1 MQGIWLKEQKKT
13 TIIRLFQSPPF
24 KLIKSQKI
32 CTFQIIKFLKTMP
45 ETAQGKHSILKECER
60 RRTFAIISHPDAGKT
75 TLTEKLLL
83 YGGAIHE
90 AGSIRQRKAARYAA
104 SDWMAIEKERGI
116 SVTSSVLRFDKDGIR
131 YNLLDTPGH
140 KDFSEDTLRT
150 LVAADSGLMVIDVA
164 KGVEEQTEKLF
175 EVCKLRQVP
184 VITFVNKCDRPGMA
198 PLEVLSNIE
207 NRLGIEAI
215 PANWPVGYGQKFQGI
230 YDLIGR
236 ELHLYRKSKHG
247 AKKAEADIYPLEE
260 GLAETSLT
268 ETEKEELMEEILLI
282 EDMYSAMDRQ
292 GFEKGTVSP
301 VFFGSAL
308 NNFGLDVFLNY
319 FRELAPSPQPYLN
332 AEGELRGLEMPFSGF
347 IFKLQAN
354 MNPDHR
360 DCAAFIRV
368 TSGRFVRG
376 LDVIHAGTGKKVKM
390 STPHTLMGDERNIL
404 EEAYPGDI
412 VSLFNPGFFR
422 IGSTLHAEQPVT
434 FNVIPLFT
442 PEHFMKASTKDPFK
456 RKQLREG
463 LKQLSEEGVVHVFEV
478 PNGIGNELLL
488 GTVGALQF
496 EVVTHR
502 MLEEYGVELYTQPV
516 TYHAARWLPNES
528 KEIIARLE
536 KSYSTHITR
545 DMEGN
550 PIVLF
555 ESAYALSQAE
565 EKVGADKLFKY
576 KQD

>member
-1 MQGIWLKEQKKT
+1 MENADTLLVPDQIAKEAKK
-13 TIIRLFQSPPF
+13 
-24 KLIKSQKI
+24 
-32 CTFQIIKFLKTMP
+32 
-45 ETAQGKHSILKECER
+45 

-90 AGSIRQRKAARYAA
+90 AGSIRQRKASRYAA
-104 SDWMAIEKERGI
+104 SDWMSIEKERGI
-116 SVTSSVLRFDKDGIR
+116 SVTSSVLRFEKEGIR

-184 VITFVNKCDRPGMA
+184 VITFVNKCDRPGMD
-198 PLEVLSNIE
+198 PLEILSNIE
-207 NRLGIEAI
+207 SKLGIEAI
-215 PANWPVGYGQKFQGI
+215 PASWPIGYGQKFQGI
-230 YDLIGR
+230 YDLIGK
-236 ELHLYRKSKHG
+236 EMHLYIKESHG
-247 AKKAEADIYPLEE
+247 AKKATTEIHSLEK
-260 GLAETSLT
+260 GLEKCRLSDAEKAAL
-268 ETEKEELMEEILLI
+268 EEEILLI
-282 EDMYSAMDRQ
+282 EDMFDNMDKEAFNT
-292 GFEKGTVSP
+292 GKASP

-308 NNFGLDVFLNY
+308 HSFGLDVFLNY
-319 FRELAPSPQPYLN
+319 FKGLAPAPQEYEDETGSPRKLN
-332 AEGELRGLEMPFSGF
+332 QPFSGF

-360 DCAAFIRV
+360 DCAAFIRI
-368 TSGRFVRG
+368 TSGKFVRG
-376 LDVIHAGTGKKVKM
+376 LEVTHAGTGKKVKM
-390 STPHTLMGDERNIL
+390 STPHTLMGDERQIM

-422 IGSTLHAEQPVT
+422 IGSTIHADDPVT

-442 PEHFMKASTKDPFK
+442 PEHFMKVSTKDPFK

-478 PNGIGNELLL
+478 PRGVGNELLL
-488 GTVGALQF
+488 GTVGVLQF
-496 EVVTHR
+496 EVVEHR
-502 MLEEYGVELYTQPV
+502 MNTEYGVELHQQGV
-516 TYHAARWLPNES
+516 TYHAARWLSDKNAQDVI
-528 KEIIARLE
+528 KKLE
-536 KSYSTHITR
+536 NSYSTHVTK
-545 DMEGN
+545 DMDEN

-565 EKVGADKLFKY
+565 EKVGAENLFKY

>member
-1 MQGIWLKEQKKT
+1 MSEAQTAISPDNISKEA
-13 TIIRLFQSPPF
+13 
-24 KLIKSQKI
+24 
-32 CTFQIIKFLKTMP
+32 
-45 ETAQGKHSILKECER
+45 ET

-90 AGSIRQRKAARYAA
+90 AGSIRQRKASRYAA
-104 SDWMAIEKERGI
+104 SDWMAIEQQRGI
-116 SVTSSVLRFDKDGIR
+116 SVTSSVLRFEKDGIR

-164 KGVEEQTEKLF
+164 KGVEAQTEKLF
-175 EVCKLRQVP
+175 EVCKMRQVP
-184 VITFVNKCDRPGMA
+184 VITFVNKCDRPGMD

-207 NRLGIEAI
+207 NMLGVEAI
-215 PANWPVGYGQKFQGI
+215 PASWPVGYGPKFQGI
-230 YDLIGR
+230 YDLIGK
-236 ELHLYRKSKHG
+236 EMYLYEKSKHG
-247 AKKAEADIYPLEE
+247 AKKAETNVYSLEE
-260 GLAETSLT
+260 GLKRCTLSDA
-268 ETEKEELMEEILLI
+268 EKEMLEEEILLI
-282 EDMYSAMDRQ
+282 EDMYKDMDQ
-292 GFEKGTVSP
+292 EKFKIGMALP

-308 NNFGLDVFLNY
+308 NNFGLDIFLKY
-319 FRELAPSPQPYLN
+319 FKSLAPSPQVYSD
-332 AEGELRGLEMPFSGF
+332 ESGEVRSLTEPFSGF

-360 DCAAFIRV
+360 DCAAFIRI
-368 TSGRFVRG
+368 TSGKFRRG
-376 LDVIHAGTGKKVKM
+376 LEVIHSETGKKVKM
-390 STPHTLMGDERNIL
+390 STPHTLMGDERHIM

-422 IGSTLHAEQPVT
+422 IGSTIYADQPVS

-442 PEHFMKASTKDPFK
+442 PEHFMKVSTKDPFK

-478 PNGIGNELLL
+478 PDGVGNELLL

-496 EVVTHR
+496 EVVQHR
-502 MLEEYGVELYTQPV
+502 MDSEYGVDLHQQPV
-516 TYHAARWLPNES
+516 TYHAARWLPNDSEL
-528 KEIIARLE
+528 IIKKLE
-536 KSYSTHITR
+536 TSYSTHVTK
-545 DMEGN
+545 DMDKN

-565 EKVGADKLFKY
+565 DKVGADVLFKY
-576 KQD
+576 KQ

>member
-1 MQGIWLKEQKKT
+1 MAKA
-13 TIIRLFQSPPF
+13 
-24 KLIKSQKI
+24 
-32 CTFQIIKFLKTMP
+32 
-45 ETAQGKHSILKECER
+45 ETATIADQIVGEAKQ

-90 AGSIRQRKAARYAA
+90 AGSIRQRKATRHAA
-104 SDWMAIEKERGI
+104 SDWMSIEKERGI
-116 SVTSSVLRFDKDGIR
+116 SVTSSVLRFEKDGIR

-164 KGVEEQTEKLF
+164 KGVEDQTEKLF

-184 VITFVNKCDRPGMA
+184 VITFVNKCDRPGME
-198 PLEVLSNIE
+198 PLEILSNIE
-207 NRLGIEAI
+207 NKLGIEAI
-215 PANWPVGYGQKFQGI
+215 PASWPVGYGQKFQGI
-230 YDLIGR
+230 YDLIGK
-236 ELHLYRKSKHG
+236 EMHLYVKEEHG
-247 AKKAEADIYPLEE
+247 AKKAKTEIYNLEE
-260 GLAETSLT
+260 GLAKCTLSES
-268 ETEKEELMEEILLI
+268 EKAEVEEEILLI
-282 EDMYSAMDRQ
+282 EDMFSSMDRDAFKI
-292 GFEKGTVSP
+292 GKASP

-308 NNFGLDVFLNY
+308 HNFGLDVFLNY
-319 FRELAPSPQPYLN
+319 FEKLAPTPQQYEDETGTPRKI
-332 AEGELRGLEMPFSGF
+332 EQPFSGF

-368 TSGRFVRG
+368 TSGRFERG
-376 LDVIHAGTGKKVKM
+376 LEVTHTGTGKKIKM
-390 STPHTLMGDERNIL
+390 STPHTLMGDERHIMD
-404 EEAYPGDI
+404 EAYPGDI
-412 VSLFNPGFFR
+412 VSLFNPGFFK
-422 IGSTLHAEQPVT
+422 IGSTIHADEPVN

-442 PEHFMKASTKDPFK
+442 PEHFMKVSTKDPFK

-463 LKQLSEEGVVHVFEV
+463 LKQLAEEGVVHVFEV
-478 PNGIGNELLL
+478 PNGVGNELLL

-496 EVVTHR
+496 EVVEHR
-502 MLEEYGVELYTQPV
+502 MSAEYGVELHQQGV
-516 TYHAARWLPNES
+516 SYHAARWLSNKNADEVAA
-528 KEIIARLE
+528 KLE
-536 KSYSTHITR
+536 NSYSTHITR
-545 DMEGN
+545 DMDEN

-565 EKVGADKLFKY
+565 EKVGAENLHKY

>member
-1 MQGIWLKEQKKT
+1 
-13 TIIRLFQSPPF
+13 
-24 KLIKSQKI
+24 
-32 CTFQIIKFLKTMP
+32 MP
-45 ETAQGKHSILKECER
+45 ETDTTVQDNQILEEAKK

-116 SVTSSVLRFDKDGIR
+116 SVTSSVLRFEKDGIK

-184 VITFVNKCDRPGMA
+184 VITFVNKCDRPGMD
-198 PLEVLSNIE
+198 PLEVLSNVE

-215 PANWPVGYGQKFQGI
+215 PASWPVGYGRKFQGI
-230 YDLIGR
+230 YDLIGK

-247 AKKAEADIYPLEE
+247 AQKAETEVFSSLEE
-260 GLAETSLT
+260 GLAESTLS
-268 ETEKEELMEEILLI
+268 EPEKEDLTEEILLI
-282 EDMYSAMDRQ
+282 EDMFENMDRE
-292 GFEKGTVSP
+292 GFKKGEVSP

-308 NNFGLDVFLNY
+308 NNFGLDVFLKY
-319 FRELAPSPQPYLN
+319 FQDLAPSPQPYNDSEEHEHNLN
-332 AEGELRGLEMPFSGF
+332 EPFSGF
-347 IFKLQAN
+347 VFKLQAN

-360 DCAAFIRV
+360 DCAAFVRI
-368 TSGRFVRG
+368 TSGKFERG
-376 LDVIHAGTGKKVKM
+376 LEATHAGTGKKVRM
-390 STPHTLMGDERNIL
+390 STPHTLMGDERNIM

-412 VSLFNPGFFR
+412 VSLFSPGFFR
-422 IGSTLHAEQPVT
+422 IGSTLYSDNPVK

-442 PEHFMKASTKDPFK
+442 PEHFMKVSTKDPFK

-478 PNGIGNELLL
+478 PQGVGNELLL
-488 GTVGALQF
+488 GTVGVLQF
-496 EVVTHR
+496 DVVTHR
-502 MLEEYGVELYTQPV
+502 MSAEYGVELHQQPV
-516 TYHAARWLPNES
+516 SYHAARWLPNES
-528 KEIIARLE
+528 EDIIKKLE
-536 KSYSTHITR
+536 NNYSTHITK

-555 ESAYALSQAE
+555 ESGYALNQAE
-565 EKVGADKLFKY
+565 EKVGAENLFKY

>member
-1 MQGIWLKEQKKT
+1 M
-13 TIIRLFQSPPF
+13 
-24 KLIKSQKI
+24 SQ
-32 CTFQIIKFLKTMP
+32 
-45 ETAQGKHSILKECER
+45 TATDTNIILKEAQK

-90 AGSIRQRKAARYAA
+90 AGSIRQRKASRFAA

-116 SVTSSVLRFDKDGIR
+116 SVTSSVLRFEKDGIK

-175 EVCKLRQVP
+175 EVCKMRQVP
-184 VITFVNKCDRPGMA
+184 VITFVNKCDRPGME
-198 PLEVLSNIE
+198 PLEILSNVE
-207 NRLGIEAI
+207 SKLGIEAV
-215 PANWPVGYGQKFQGI
+215 PASWPVGYGQKFQGI

-236 ELHLYRKSKHG
+236 EFHLYTKTDHG
-247 AKKAEADIYPLEE
+247 AKKAAAEVFSLEE
-260 GLAETSLT
+260 GLKKCQMSDV
-268 ETEKEELMEEILLI
+268 EKAQLEEEILLI
-282 EDMYSAMDRQ
+282 EDMYENMDR
-292 GFEKGTVSP
+292 EKFQKGDVTP

-308 NNFGLDVFLNY
+308 HNFGLDVFLRY
-319 FRELAPSPQPYLN
+319 FETLAPSPQSYEN
-332 AEGELRGLEMPFSGF
+332 GNGEERLLDKPFSGF

-360 DCAAFIRV
+360 DCAAFVRV
-368 TSGRFVRG
+368 TSGKFERG
-376 LDVIHAGTGKKVKM
+376 LEVTHAQTGKKVRM
-390 STPHTLMGDERNIL
+390 STPHTLMGDERHIM

-412 VSLFNPGFFR
+412 VSLFSPGFFR
-422 IGSTLHAEQPVT
+422 IGNTLYSEDAVE

-442 PEHFMKASTKDPFK
+442 PEHFMKVATKDPFK

-478 PNGIGNELLL
+478 PRGVGNELLL

-496 EVVTHR
+496 EVVEHR
-502 MLEEYGVELYTQPV
+502 MLAEYNVELNKQV
-516 TYHAARWLPNES
+516 MNYHSARWLPNDPQIFEALES
-528 KEIIARLE
+528 
-536 KSYSTHITR
+536 SYSTHITK
-545 DMEGN
+545 DLEEN

-555 ESAYALSQAE
+555 DSQYALNQAI
-565 EKVGADKLFKY
+565 EKVGEENLFKF
-576 KQD
+576 KRN

>member
-1 MQGIWLKEQKKT
+1 MPQTNTTVQDNQILEEAKK
-13 TIIRLFQSPPF
+13 
-24 KLIKSQKI
+24 
-32 CTFQIIKFLKTMP
+32 
-45 ETAQGKHSILKECER
+45 

-116 SVTSSVLRFDKDGIR
+116 SVTSSVLRFEKDGIK

-175 EVCKLRQVP
+175 EVCKMRQVP
-184 VITFVNKCDRPGMA
+184 VITFVNKCDRPGMD
-198 PLEVLSNIE
+198 PLEVLSNVE
-207 NRLGIEAI
+207 SKLGIEAI
-215 PANWPVGYGQKFQGI
+215 PASWPVGYGQKFQGI
-230 YDLIGR
+230 YDLIGK

-247 AKKAEADIYPLEE
+247 AQKAETEVFTSLEE
-260 GLAETSLT
+260 GLAESSLSS
-268 ETEKEELMEEILLI
+268 TEKEELTEEILLI
-282 EDMYSAMDRQ
+282 EDMFADMDQ
-292 GFEKGTVSP
+292 DGFKNGEISP

-319 FRELAPSPQPYLN
+319 FQNLAPSPQPYQNSEEHQHDLS
-332 AEGELRGLEMPFSGF
+332 EPFSGF
-347 IFKLQAN
+347 VFKLQAN

-360 DCAAFIRV
+360 DCAAFVRV
-368 TSGRFVRG
+368 TSGKFERG
-376 LDVIHAGTGKKVKM
+376 LEATHAGTGKKVRM
-390 STPHTLMGDERNIL
+390 STPHTLMGDERNIM

-412 VSLFNPGFFR
+412 VSLFSPGFFR
-422 IGSTLHAEQPVT
+422 IGSTLYSDKPVT
-434 FNVIPLFT
+434 FSVIPLFT
-442 PEHFMKASTKDPFK
+442 PEHFMKVSTKDPFK

-478 PNGIGNELLL
+478 PNGVGNELLL
-488 GTVGALQF
+488 GTVGVLQF
-496 EVVTHR
+496 DVVTHR
-502 MLEEYGVELYTQPV
+502 MSAEYGVELHQQPV
-516 TYHAARWLPNES
+516 SYHCARWLPNES
-528 KEIIARLE
+528 NEIIKKLE
-536 KSYSTHITR
+536 NSYSTHITK
-545 DMEGN
+545 DMEGH

-555 ESAYALSQAE
+555 ESAYALNQAE
-565 EKVGADKLFKY
+565 EKVGVENLFKY

>member
-1 MQGIWLKEQKKT
+1 MSKVDTASSPAQIVKE
-13 TIIRLFQSPPF
+13 
-24 KLIKSQKI
+24 
-32 CTFQIIKFLKTMP
+32 
-45 ETAQGKHSILKECER
+45 AQT

-90 AGSIRQRKAARYAA
+90 AGSIRQRKASRHAA
-104 SDWMAIEKERGI
+104 SDWMSIEKERGI
-116 SVTSSVLRFDKDGIR
+116 SVTSSVLRFEKDGIR

-175 EVCKLRQVP
+175 EVCKMRRVP
-184 VITFVNKCDRPGMA
+184 VITFVNKCDRPGMD
-198 PLEVLSNIE
+198 PLEILSNIE
-207 NRLGIEAI
+207 NKLGIEAI
-215 PANWPVGYGQKFQGI
+215 PASWPIGYGQKFQGI
-230 YDLIGR
+230 YDLIGK
-236 ELHLYRKSKHG
+236 EMHLYVKEKHG
-247 AKKAEADIYPLEE
+247 AKKATTEVYGLEE
-260 GLAETSLT
+260 GLKKCRLSDAEKADL
-268 ETEKEELMEEILLI
+268 EEEILLI
-282 EDMYSAMDRQ
+282 EDMFDNMDQ
-292 GFEKGTVSP
+292 DAFKVGEASP

-308 NNFGLDVFLNY
+308 HSFGLDVFLNY
-319 FRELAPSPQPYLN
+319 FENLAPTPQEYTDETGKIRKLDQ
-332 AEGELRGLEMPFSGF
+332 PFSGF

-360 DCAAFIRV
+360 DCAAFIRI
-368 TSGRFVRG
+368 TSGKFERG
-376 LDVIHAGTGKKVKM
+376 LEVTHAATGKKVKM
-390 STPHTLMGDERNIL
+390 STPHTLMGDERHIM

-412 VSLFNPGFFR
+412 VSLFSPGFFR
-422 IGSTLHAEQPVT
+422 IGSTIHTDDPVS

-442 PEHFMKASTKDPFK
+442 PEHFMKVSTKDPFK

-478 PNGIGNELLL
+478 PNGVGNELLL

-496 EVVTHR
+496 EVVEHR
-502 MLEEYGVELYTQPV
+502 MNAEYGVELHQQGV
-516 TYHAARWLPNES
+516 TYHSARWLSTKTAEEVIKKLES
-528 KEIIARLE
+528 
-536 KSYSTHITR
+536 SYSTHITR
-545 DMEGN
+545 DMEEN

-555 ESAYALSQAE
+555 DSAYALTQAE
-565 EKVGADKLFKY
+565 EKVGAENLFKY

>member
-1 MQGIWLKEQKKT
+1 MSQTDTIKT
-13 TIIRLFQSPPF
+13 DSP
-24 KLIKSQKI
+24 
-32 CTFQIIKFLKTMP
+32 
-45 ETAQGKHSILKECER
+45 ILKEANK

-90 AGSIRQRKAARYAA
+90 AGSIRQRKASRYAA

-116 SVTSSVLRFDKDGIR
+116 SVTSSVLRFEKDGIR

-150 LVAADSGLMVIDVA
+150 LVAADCGLMVIDVA
-164 KGVEEQTEKLF
+164 KGVEDQTEKLF
-175 EVCKLRQVP
+175 EVCKMRQVP
-184 VITFVNKCDRPGMA
+184 VITFVNKCDRPGMD
-198 PLEVLSNIE
+198 PLEILSNVE
-207 NRLGIEAI
+207 SRLGIEAI
-215 PANWPVGYGQKFQGI
+215 PANWPVGYGPKFQGI
-230 YDLIGR
+230 YDLIGK
-236 ELHLYRKSKHG
+236 EMHLYEKSKHG
-247 AKKAEADIYPLEE
+247 AEKAVTNIYSLEE
-260 GLAETSLT
+260 GLEKSTLSDP
-268 ETEKEELMEEILLI
+268 EKEELSEEIMLI
-282 EDMYSAMDRQ
+282 DDMFENMDRE
-292 GFEKGTVSP
+292 GYTKGTVSP

-319 FRELAPSPQPYLN
+319 FRNLAPSPQPYED
-332 AEGELRGLEMPFSGF
+332 AEGTERSLDEPFSGF
-347 IFKLQAN
+347 VFKLQAN

-360 DCAAFIRV
+360 DCAAFIRI
-368 TSGRFVRG
+368 TSGKFERG
-376 LDVIHAGTGKKVKM
+376 LEAIHQGTGKKVKM
-390 STPHTLMGDERNIL
+390 STPHTLMGDERNIM

-412 VSLFNPGFFR
+412 VSLFSPGFFR
-422 IGSTLHAEQPVT
+422 IGSTLHTKKPVR

-442 PEHFMKASTKDPFK
+442 PEHFMKVSTKDPFK

-478 PNGIGNELLL
+478 PHGVGNELLL

-496 EVVTHR
+496 DVVNHR
-502 MLEEYGVELYTQPV
+502 MDSEYGVELHQHSV
-516 TYHAARWLPNES
+516 NYHAARWLPDDSDEVIKKLES
-528 KEIIARLE
+528 
-536 KSYSTHITR
+536 SYSTHVTK
-545 DMEGN
+545 DMEEN

-565 EKVGADKLFKY
+565 EKVGAENLYKY

>member
-1 MQGIWLKEQKKT
+1 MPHTQT
-13 TIIRLFQSPPF
+13 T
-24 KLIKSQKI
+24 
-32 CTFQIIKFLKTMP
+32 T
-45 ETAQGKHSILKECER
+45 ETNPIAREASR

-83 YGGAIHE
+83 YGGALHE
-90 AGSIRQRKAARYAA
+90 AGSIRARKASRHAA
-104 SDWMAIEKERGI
+104 SDWMSIEQERGI
-116 SVTSSVLRFDKDGIR
+116 SVTSSVLRFEKDDIK

-175 EVCKLRQVP
+175 EVCKMRQVP
-184 VITFVNKCDRPGMA
+184 VITFVNKCDRPGME
-198 PLEVLSNIE
+198 PLEVLSNVE
-207 NRLGIEAI
+207 NKLGIEAI
-215 PANWPVGYGQKFQGI
+215 PASWPVGYGQKFQGI
-230 YDLIGR
+230 YDLIGK
-236 ELHLYRKSKHG
+236 EMHLYAKSDHG
-247 AKKAEADIYPLEE
+247 AKKAETRICSLEE
-260 GLAETSLT
+260 GLAQSTLSD
-268 ETEKEELMEEILLI
+268 TEKEQLAEEIMLI
-282 EDMYSAMDRQ
+282 EDMYAEMDRD
-292 GFEKGTVSP
+292 GFKKGTVSP

-308 NNFGLDVFLNY
+308 HNFGLDVFLNY
-319 FRELAPSPQPYLN
+319 FRELAPAPQPYED
-332 AEGELRGLEMPFSGF
+332 AEGNNWDLTQPFSGF

-360 DCAAFIRV
+360 DCAAFIRI
-368 TSGRFVRG
+368 TSGKFERG
-376 LDVIHAGTGKKVKM
+376 LQVTHEGTGKKVRM
-390 STPHTLMGDERNIL
+390 STPHTLMGDERHIM

-422 IGSTLHAEQPVT
+422 IGSTLHTDKQVR

-442 PEHFMKASTKDPFK
+442 PEHFMKVSTKDPFK

-478 PNGIGNELLL
+478 PNGVGNELLL

-496 EVVTHR
+496 EVVEHR
-502 MLEEYGVELYTQPV
+502 MNAEYGVELHMQPV
-516 TYHAARWLPNES
+516 TYHSARWLPNES
-528 KEIIARLE
+528 EEIIKKLE
-536 KSYSTHITR
+536 SSYSTHITK
-545 DMEGN
+545 DMEGH

-555 ESAYALSQAE
+555 ESAYALTQAE
-565 EKVGADKLFKY
+565 DKVGAENLFKY